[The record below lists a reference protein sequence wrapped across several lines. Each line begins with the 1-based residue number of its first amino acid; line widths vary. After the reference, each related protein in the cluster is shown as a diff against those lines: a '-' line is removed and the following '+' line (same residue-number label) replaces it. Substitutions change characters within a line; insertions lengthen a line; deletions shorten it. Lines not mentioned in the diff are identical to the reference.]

1 MSYQLENVLQ
11 EINKSLQQALE
22 SGSASQIEGL
32 QVEKQAYE
40 KKLMRLKLRTFLQ
53 GRVQQI
59 VWSSQ
64 DRLNQ
69 EKHQF
74 EHWFQD
80 MNHIENR
87 LKLSF
92 DSQTGEAIGRK
103 LMHERNQVLRDYADD
118 YRALVKSI
126 KIK

>member
-1 MSYQLENVLQ
+1 MSYQLENILQ
-11 EINKSLQQALE
+11 DLNKSLQEAIKSGATSQVE
-22 SGSASQIEGL
+22 SL
-32 QVEKQAYE
+32 QFEKQAYE

-53 GRVQQI
+53 GRVQQM
-59 VWSSQ
+59 VWNNQ
-64 DRLNQ
+64 DQLNQ

-74 EHWFQD
+74 ENWFQE

-103 LMHERNQVLRDYADD
+103 LMHERNQITREYGDD
-118 YRALVKSI
+118 YRSLVKSI
-126 KIK
+126 KIR

>member
-1 MSYQLENVLQ
+1 MSYQLENILQ
-11 EINKSLQQALE
+11 GIHKSLQEAVE
-22 SGSASQIEGL
+22 SGATS
-32 QVEKQAYE
+32 QVESLQFEKQVYE

-53 GRVQQI
+53 GRVQQM
-59 VWSSQ
+59 VWKSQ
-64 DRLNQ
+64 DQLNQ

-74 EHWFQD
+74 ESWFQD

-103 LMHERNQVLRDYADD
+103 LMHERNQVLRDYGDD
-118 YRALVKSI
+118 YRVLVKSI